1 MNLNLR
7 CFQFVMCFPGCNLML
22 SQEVKSFNVHTG
34 QNGSRNKCDMLKNEM
49 KPVFIENGD
58 YL

>member
-1 MNLNLR
+1 MLN
-7 CFQFVMCFPGCNLML
+7 
-22 SQEVKSFNVHTG
+22 QEVKSFSVHTG

-58 YL
+58 CRHLSRH